1 MDEYNF
7 IEFQHPYQTGIKII
21 VTMILNSA
29 SSELDVVGPEGAYIW
44 SLLQILDG
52 SNPPRSPPQGIV
64 AEEIAGLGEQGTK
77 GLQWHTEGM
86 EGRTDAF
93 FRVTLGDS

>member
-29 SSELDVVGPEGAYIW
+29 SSELDVVGPEGAYI
-44 SLLQILDG
+44 
-52 SNPPRSPPQGIV
+52 
-64 AEEIAGLGEQGTK
+64 
-77 GLQWHTEGM
+77 
-86 EGRTDAF
+86 
-93 FRVTLGDS
+93 